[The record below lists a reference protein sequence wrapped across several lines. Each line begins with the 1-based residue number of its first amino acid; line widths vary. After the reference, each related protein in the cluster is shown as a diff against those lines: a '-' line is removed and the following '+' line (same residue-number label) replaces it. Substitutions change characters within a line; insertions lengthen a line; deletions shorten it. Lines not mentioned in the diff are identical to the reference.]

1 MALDD
6 RKRLHP
12 VKVLLTERELF
23 DLAREAERDDRKTS
37 DMAHHLIRR
46 CLYGSVDGRSGER
59 EQFRSSDPSPKDA

>member
-1 MALDD
+1 MLDD
-6 RKRLHP
+6 RKRMHA

-46 CLYGSVDGRSGER
+46 CLYGSVDGRGGES
-59 EQFRSSDPSPKDA
+59 EQFRGPESAPEQA